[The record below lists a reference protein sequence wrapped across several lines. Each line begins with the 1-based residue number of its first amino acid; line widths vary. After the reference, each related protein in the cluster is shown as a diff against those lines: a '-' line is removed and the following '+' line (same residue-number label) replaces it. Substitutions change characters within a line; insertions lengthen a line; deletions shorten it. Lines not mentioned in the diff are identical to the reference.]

1 MSKKAFKIVLL
12 LKRRPDLSMEEF
24 QRYYE
29 EVHVPLCLKY
39 MTGITRYMRRF
50 LEPQPNPEVGL
61 LEDLPFDVITELWFD
76 DEAIFRG
83 AVKYLST
90 SLMPVEVIE
99 DEKNL
104 FDRSKS
110 RMATVIAECETAL
123 AGAGATS

>member
-1 MSKKAFKIVLL
+1 MSKKAFKILLL
-12 LKRRPDLSMEEF
+12 LKRRPGMSMEDF

-39 MTGITRYMRRF
+39 MSGITRYVRRF

-61 LEDLPFDVITELWFD
+61 LDDLPFDVITELWFD
-76 DEAIFRG
+76 DETVFRG

-110 RMATVIAECETAL
+110 RMATVIEECETPLPGSA
-123 AGAGATS
+123 